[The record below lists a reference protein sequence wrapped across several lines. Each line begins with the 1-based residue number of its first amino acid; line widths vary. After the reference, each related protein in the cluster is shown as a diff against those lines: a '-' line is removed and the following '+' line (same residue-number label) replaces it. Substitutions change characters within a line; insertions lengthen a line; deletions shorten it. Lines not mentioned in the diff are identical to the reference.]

1 MCHPVVRRV
10 TQSQQVRAGN
20 KCFTTR
26 CLTPLHHPEVGGPPP
41 VRCPRQFIQH
51 IFAIIA
57 GGWLVHRNYEISCF
71 INKRKRGRT
80 LRLFCCFFSPFE
92 RDEAGRE
99 DRGRGG
105 NPRHSDLLL
114 CLQSKQIKTQLLSA
128 PQYIGSSWNIKN
140 WAPDCLTQLKAHARS
155 ILLFRCK
162 GRGRL
167 KEKQKVQMRKFANS
181 AVSRIQ

>member
-1 MCHPVVRRV
+1 M
-10 TQSQQVRAGN
+10 S
-20 KCFTTR
+20 
-26 CLTPLHHPEVGGPPP
+26 LTPLHHPDVGGPTP
-41 VRCPRQFIQH
+41 VRCSRQLIQH
-51 IFAIIA
+51 IFAISA
-57 GGWLVHRNYEISCF
+57 GCRIVHRHHEISCF
-71 INKRKRGRT
+71 INKRKQSRR
-80 LRLFCCFFSPFE
+80 LRVFCCFFSPFE
-92 RDEAGRE
+92 RDEAGRK
-99 DRGRGG
+99 DRGRGE

-140 WAPDCLTQLKAHARS
+140 WAPDCLTQLKAHPRS

-167 KEKQKVQMRKFANS
+167 KKKQKVQMRKFANS

>member
-1 MCHPVVRRV
+1 MCHPVVCRV
-10 TQSQQVRAGN
+10 TQSEQVRTGY

-26 CLTPLHHPEVGGPPP
+26 SLTPLHHPEVGGPPP
-41 VRCPRQFIQH
+41 VRCPRQLIQH
-51 IFAIIA
+51 IYAIIA
-57 GGWLVHRNYEISCF
+57 GGRLLYRHSEISCF
-71 INKRKRGRT
+71 INKRTQDKT
-80 LRLFCCFFSPFE
+80 LCLFCCFFSPFE
-92 RDEAGRE
+92 RNEARRE

-155 ILLFRCK
+155 ILLYRYK